1 MTIKRTHV
9 KFKTIS
15 DYANRINIKKKYILD
30 DNLVDKFENKEKIK
44 KDSSLQLD
52 NKEISANEKSIKDL
66 MNNESLFSNKT
77 NEFINDNNK
86 DGNKNKTHKN
96 KKNNKNK
103 EKSKNSSN
111 SNTNSQLDSKIQNNS
126 ISKLYS
132 DNENSSKINVNN

>member
-1 MTIKRTHV
+1 M
-9 KFKTIS
+9 
-15 DYANRINIKKKYILD
+15 
-30 DNLVDKFENKEKIK
+30 
-44 KDSSLQLD
+44 QLD

-86 DGNKNKTHKN
+86 DG
-96 KKNNKNK
+96 NKNK

>member
-96 KKNNKNK
+96 K

-132 DNENSSKINVNN
+132 DNENSSKINANN